1 MLKWLLKSL
10 LVLVVFVPTAAALP
24 LAALSL
30 CRTPDGAM
38 AVFWLGPWSCCF
50 WTLIYSQLSSAPWRH
65 GAEAVRQWR
74 EAHGG
79 LLVTSAK
86 ATVWMFGAL
95 FLSYIAEFL
104 LVFAAQSAAIS
115 RMWLPAATYSPVAF
129 CWLWRRSHA

>member
-1 MLKWLLKSL
+1 
-10 LVLVVFVPTAAALP
+10 
-24 LAALSL
+24 
-30 CRTPDGAM
+30 
-38 AVFWLGPWSCCF
+38 
-50 WTLIYSQLSSAPWRH
+50 
-65 GAEAVRQWR
+65 VRQWR

-115 RMWLPAATYSPVAF
+115 RMWLPAATYSPLLA
-129 CWLWRRSHA
+129 CWLWRRVHA